1 LALVVGVTLLQPRKN
16 VVLLVFTTFM
26 QFFSR

>member
-1 LALVVGVTLLQPRKN
+1 LVVGVTLLQPRKN